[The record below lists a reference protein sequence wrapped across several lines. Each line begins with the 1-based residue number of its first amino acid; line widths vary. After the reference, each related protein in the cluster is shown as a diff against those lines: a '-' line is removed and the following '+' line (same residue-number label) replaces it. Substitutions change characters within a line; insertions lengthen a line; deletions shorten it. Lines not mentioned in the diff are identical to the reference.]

1 MVWKEGVVFSLLL
14 VESEETTLTLFAQN
28 LIGIEVIVMSV
39 DSVRSNWL
47 VFSSPIVNSFSLV
60 WRAGLFF

>member
-1 MVWKEGVVFSLLL
+1 MVWKEGVVFALLL

-28 LIGIEVIVMSV
+28 LRGIEVIVTSV
-39 DSVRSNWL
+39 DSVRSSWL

-60 WRAGLFF
+60 WRVALLY